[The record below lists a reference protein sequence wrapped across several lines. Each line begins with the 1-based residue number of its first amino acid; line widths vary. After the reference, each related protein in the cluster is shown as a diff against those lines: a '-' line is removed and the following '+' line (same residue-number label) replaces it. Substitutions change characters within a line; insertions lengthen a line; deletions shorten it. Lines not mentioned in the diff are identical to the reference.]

1 MNPVGAAL
9 ITGALIVAG
18 KWADGKAP
26 NINNAIG
33 VAGIALGL
41 ALMDQANEK
50 LANAF
55 AWLIVLSVTIV
66 YFPKIVKGTGLT
78 K

>member
-1 MNPVGAAL
+1 MNPVAAAL
-9 ITGALIVAG
+9 VTGAMVIAG
-18 KWADGKAP
+18 KWSEGKSP
-26 NINNAIG
+26 NINNAVG

-50 LANAF
+50 LSNAF

-66 YFPKIVKGTGLT
+66 YFPKIARGTGLA